1 MARGGTMTLK
11 SAQEI
16 AKMRAA
22 GRVVAEALEAMRAAI
37 RPGVTTAQVDAVG
50 EAVIRKA
57 GATPSFKGLYGFPA
71 SVCVAVNDEVVH
83 GIPGKRTLRNGDII
97 KVDTGAFLNG
107 WHGDATL
114 TVPVG
119 EIDEESQ
126 RLVATTYDALL
137 AGIEQCRPGK
147 RIGDIGHAIQQ
158 YGESRGYGIVRQYV
172 GHAIGRR
179 IHEEPQVPNYGDPG
193 VGTLLRK
200 GMVLTIEPMLTVG
213 TYETHTLPDKWTVVT
228 NDGKR
233 AAQFEHT
240 VAITDGDPEILTVL

>member
-11 SAQEI
+11 SPQEI
-16 AKMRAA
+16 ARMRVA
-22 GRVVAEALEAMRAAI
+22 GRVVAQALEAMRASV

-83 GIPGKRTLRNGDII
+83 GIPGKRTLRSGDII
-97 KVDTGAFLNG
+97 KVDTGAFLDG
-107 WHGDATL
+107 WHGDATI

-119 EIDEESQ
+119 EIDEETQ
-126 RLVATTYDALL
+126 RLVQTTYDALF

-147 RIGDIGHAIQQ
+147 RIGDIGHAIQE

-179 IHEEPQVPNYGDPG
+179 IHEEPQVPNYGAPG

-200 GMVLTIEPMLTVG
+200 GMVLTIEPMLTIG
-213 TYETHTLPDKWTVVT
+213 TYETHTLPDQWTVVT
-228 NDGKR
+228 NDGKW

-240 VAITDGDPEILTVL
+240 VAITDGDPEILTLP

>member
-1 MARGGTMTLK
+1 
-11 SAQEI
+11 
-16 AKMRAA
+16 MRVA
-22 GRVVAEALEAMRAAI
+22 GRVVAQALEAMRAYV

-83 GIPGKRTLRNGDII
+83 GIPGKRTLRSGDII
-97 KVDTGAFLNG
+97 KVDTGAFLDG
-107 WHGDATL
+107 WHGDATI

-119 EIDEESQ
+119 EIDEETE
-126 RLVATTYDALL
+126 RLVQTTYDALF
-137 AGIEQCRPGK
+137 AGIEHCRPGK
-147 RIGDIGHAIQQ
+147 RIGDIGHAIQE

-200 GMVLTIEPMLTVG
+200 GMVLTIEPMLTIG
-213 TYETHTLPDKWTVVT
+213 TYETHTLPDRWTVVT
-228 NDGKR
+228 NDGKW

-240 VAITDGDPEILTVL
+240 VAITDGDPEILTLP

>member
-16 AKMRAA
+16 AKMRVA
-22 GRVVAEALEAMRAAI
+22 GRVVAEALEAMRAFI

-57 GATPSFKGLYGFPA
+57 GATPSFKGLYNFPA

-97 KVDTGAFLNG
+97 KIDTGAFLNG

-126 RLVATTYDALL
+126 RLVATTYDALF
-137 AGIEQCRPGK
+137 AGIEQCRSGK

-158 YGESRGYGIVRQYV
+158 YGESHGYGIVRQYV
-172 GHAIGRR
+172 GHAIGRH

-240 VAITDGDPEILTVL
+240 VAITDGDPEILTIL

>member
-11 SAQEI
+11 SPREI
-16 AKMRAA
+16 AKMRVA
-22 GRVVAEALEAMRAAI
+22 GRVVAQALEAMRAYV

-97 KVDTGAFLNG
+97 KVDTGAFLDG
-107 WHGDATL
+107 WHGDATI

-119 EIDEESQ
+119 EIDEEAQ
-126 RLVATTYDALL
+126 RLVDTTYDALF
-137 AGIEQCRPGK
+137 AGIEQCRSGK
-147 RIGDIGHAIQQ
+147 RIGDIGHAIQE
-158 YGESRGYGIVRQYV
+158 YAEARGYGIVRQYV

-193 VGTLLRK
+193 VGTLLRP

-240 VAITDGDPEILTVL
+240 VAITDGDPEILTLP

>member
-1 MARGGTMTLK
+1 
-11 SAQEI
+11 
-16 AKMRAA
+16 MRVA
-22 GRVVAEALEAMRAAI
+22 GRVVAEALEAMRAYV

-137 AGIEQCRPGK
+137 AGIEQCRSGK

-158 YGESRGYGIVRQYV
+158 YAEARGYGVVRQYV

-179 IHEEPQVPNYGDPG
+179 IHEEPQVPNYGNPG
-193 VGTLLRK
+193 IGTLLRK

-240 VAITDGDPEILTVL
+240 VAITDGDPEILTLL

>member
-11 SAQEI
+11 SPQEI
-16 AKMRAA
+16 AKMRVA
-22 GRVVAEALEAMRAAI
+22 GHVVAEALEAMRVYV

-137 AGIEQCRPGK
+137 AGIEQCRSGK
-147 RIGDIGHAIQQ
+147 RMGDIGHAIQQ
-158 YGESRGYGIVRQYV
+158 YAESRGYGVVRQYV

-193 VGTLLRK
+193 TGTLLRK

-213 TYETHTLPDKWTVVT
+213 NYETHTLPDKWTVVT

-240 VAITDGDPEILTVL
+240 VAITDGDPEILTRL

>member
-11 SAQEI
+11 SPQEI

-22 GRVVAEALEAMRAAI
+22 GRVVAQALEAMRAYV

-83 GIPGKRTLRNGDII
+83 GIPGKRTLRSGDII

-107 WHGDATL
+107 WHGDATI

-119 EIDEESQ
+119 EIDAEAQ
-126 RLVATTYDALL
+126 RLVQTTYDALL
-137 AGIEQCRPGK
+137 AGIAQCRPGK
-147 RIGDIGHAIQQ
+147 RIGDIGHAIQE

-179 IHEEPQVPNYGDPG
+179 IHEDPQVPNYGDPG
-193 VGTLLRK
+193 TGTLLRS

-228 NDGKR
+228 NDGKW

-240 VAITDGDPEILTVL
+240 VAITDGDPEILTLP

>member
-11 SAQEI
+11 STQEI
-16 AKMRAA
+16 AKMRVA
-22 GRVVAEALEAMRAAI
+22 GRVVAEALEAMRAFI

-57 GATPSFKGLYGFPA
+57 GATPSFKGLYNFPA

-137 AGIEQCRPGK
+137 AGIAQCRPGK

-158 YGESRGYGIVRQYV
+158 HGESRGYGIVRQYV

-240 VAITDGDPEILTVL
+240 VAITDSDPEILTVL

>member
-11 SAQEI
+11 SPQEI
-16 AKMRAA
+16 AKMRVA
-22 GRVVAEALEAMRAAI
+22 GRVVAEALEAMRVYV

-137 AGIEQCRPGK
+137 AGIEQCRSGK
-147 RIGDIGHAIQQ
+147 RMGDIGHAIQQ
-158 YGESRGYGIVRQYV
+158 YAESRGYGVVRQYV

-193 VGTLLRK
+193 TGTLLRK

-213 TYETHTLPDKWTVVT
+213 NYETHTLPDKWTVVT

-240 VAITDGDPEILTVL
+240 VAITDGDPEILTRL

>member
-1 MARGGTMTLK
+1 
-11 SAQEI
+11 
-16 AKMRAA
+16 MRVA
-22 GRVVAEALEAMRAAI
+22 GRVVAEALEAMRAFI

-57 GATPSFKGLYGFPA
+57 GATPSFKGLYNFPA

-83 GIPGKRTLRNGDII
+83 GIPGKRTLRKGDII

-137 AGIEQCRPGK
+137 AGIAQCRSGK

>member
-11 SAQEI
+11 STQEI
-16 AKMRAA
+16 AKMRVA
-22 GRVVAEALEAMRAAI
+22 GRVVAEALEAMRAFI

-57 GATPSFKGLYGFPA
+57 GATPSFKGLYNFPA
-71 SVCVAVNDEVVH
+71 SVCIAVNDEVVH

-137 AGIEQCRPGK
+137 AGIAQCRPGK

-158 YGESRGYGIVRQYV
+158 HGESRGYGIVRQYV

-179 IHEEPQVPNYGDPG
+179 IHEEPQVPNYGNPG